1 MVAML
6 RTVMLLLG
14 AVSLLTACAAGRMK
28 ISELTA
34 NPGKYN
40 EQPVTVKG
48 KVTSTFAIPIL
59 GQSLV
64 KITDDTGEIWVKPY
78 NRVPFE
84 GQEIT
89 VRGRLKIGITIA
101 NKNFGVMV
109 YEDEPK
115 KKK

>member
-1 MVAML
+1 MIATIRTALLFLCLTLLVA
-6 RTVMLLLG
+6 G
-14 AVSLLTACAAGRMK
+14 CAAGRMK

-40 EQPVTVKG
+40 EKPVTVKG
-48 KVTSTFAIPIL
+48 KVTSTFAIPII

-78 NRVPFE
+78 ERVPFE

-89 VRGRLKIGITIA
+89 VRGKLKIGITLA
-101 NKNFGVMV
+101 NRNFGVMV
-109 YEDEPK
+109 YEDAPK
-115 KKK
+115 K